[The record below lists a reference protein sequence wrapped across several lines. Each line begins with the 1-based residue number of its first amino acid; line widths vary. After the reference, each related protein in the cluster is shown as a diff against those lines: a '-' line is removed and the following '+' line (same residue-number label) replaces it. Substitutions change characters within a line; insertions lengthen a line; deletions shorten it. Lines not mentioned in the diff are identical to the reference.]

1 MTALQEAGVPAGVC
15 ETSQDRYEWDPQ
27 LRHLEWVVE
36 LEQTEIGRW
45 PVKELPTKF
54 SETPPYIG
62 GVIDR
67 HGPNYGEDNDYVLGE
82 LLGLDKEE
90 IAEFANEGVLL
101 GRQEAV
107 WPHHHPPHPA
117 VTERNDPNQMD
128 LSIIYELETND
139 NSEEGIRGRYA
150 ECLEEVKLADTLG
163 FKTVW
168 FTEHHFL
175 DRFSY
180 SSAPDVWL
188 SYLAANTKNIRLGHG
203 IVLLPF
209 NINHPL
215 RVAERAAVLDLISN
229 GRVDFG
235 GGRAISD
242 SELAAFNVHPDV
254 TRPQWLESLRMLP
267 KMWTQEEFSWDSEL
281 IKIPPRMVIPKPV
294 QKPHPPMHVSCTQP
308 ATIEIAADNGLGV
321 LGFGI
326 GQDKSNDYVRMY
338 KERIQHCTPI
348 GEFINNRFCM
358 MAAAMCAPTDKEAL
372 DIRGPDFTTYNEAV
386 QQLFTPW
393 LGKCARL
400 VRLDHGQLGE
410 KPQRDPGDEHG
421 GHRRCGR
428 GHHRQSGYV
437 HWRPQLPRRS
447 GR

>member
-1 MTALQEAGVPAGVC
+1 
-15 ETSQDRYEWDPQ
+15 
-27 LRHLEWVVE
+27 
-36 LEQTEIGRW
+36 
-45 PVKELPTKF
+45 
-54 SETPPYIG
+54 
-62 GVIDR
+62 
-67 HGPNYGEDNDYVLGE
+67 
-82 LLGLDKEE
+82 
-90 IAEFANEGVLL
+90 
-101 GRQEAV
+101 
-107 WPHHHPPHPA
+107 
-117 VTERNDPNQMD
+117 MD
-128 LSIIYELETND
+128 VSLIYELETND
-139 NSEEGIRGRYA
+139 NSEEGIRRCYA

-209 NINHPL
+209 KINHPL
-215 RVAERAAVLDLISN
+215 RVAERAAVLDLVSN

-242 SELAAFNVHPDV
+242 SELSAFDVHPDV

-308 ATIEIAADNGLGV
+308 SSIEIAADNGLGV

-326 GQDKSNDYVRMY
+326 GQDQSNEYVRMY
-338 KERIQHCTPI
+338 KDRIQRAKPV
-348 GEFINNRFCM
+348 GEFVNNRFCQM
-358 MAAAMCAPTDKEAL
+358 VATMCAPTDAEAL
-372 DIRGPDFTTYNEAV
+372 AIRGPDFTKYNEAV

-393 LGKCARL
+393 LDGKAPASYSWFMEYWEENHKKMTETSIEDIVHAGGAIIGSPSTCTEVINFLADAGVDEVMLFMQSYTTTHEDVMRSIRL
-400 VRLDHGQLGE
+400 IGE
-410 KPQRDPGDEHG
+410 EVMPKLKKTA
-421 GHRRCGR
+421 
-428 GHHRQSGYV
+428 V
-437 HWRPQLPRRS
+437 VV
-447 GR
+447 

>member
-1 MTALQEAGVPAGVC
+1 
-15 ETSQDRYEWDPQ
+15 
-27 LRHLEWVVE
+27 
-36 LEQTEIGRW
+36 
-45 PVKELPTKF
+45 
-54 SETPPYIG
+54 
-62 GVIDR
+62 
-67 HGPNYGEDNDYVLGE
+67 
-82 LLGLDKEE
+82 
-90 IAEFANEGVLL
+90 
-101 GRQEAV
+101 
-107 WPHHHPPHPA
+107 
-117 VTERNDPNQMD
+117 MD
-128 LSIIYELETND
+128 LSLMYELETND
-139 NSEEGIRGRYA
+139 NSEEGIRRCYA

-209 NINHPL
+209 KINHPL
-215 RVAERAAVLDLISN
+215 RVAERAAVLDLVSG
-229 GRVDFG
+229 GRLDFG

-242 SELAAFNVHPDV
+242 SELSAFGVHPDD
-254 TRPQWLESLRMLP
+254 TRPQWLETLRMLP

-348 GEFINNRFCM
+348 GEFVNNRFCM
-358 MAAAMCAPTDKEAL
+358 MVPAMCAPTDEEAL
-372 DIRGPDFTTYNEAV
+372 AIRGPDFTTYNEAV

-393 LGKCARL
+393 LGGNAPASYAWIMDNWEKNRNTVRETSMEDIVAAGGAIIGSPDTCTGVLNYLAEAGLDEAMLFLQSYSTKHEDVMRSIRL
-400 VRLDHGQLGE
+400 LGE
-410 KPQRDPGDEHG
+410 EVMPKLKPTA
-421 GHRRCGR
+421 
-428 GHHRQSGYV
+428 V
-437 HWRPQLPRRS
+437 IA
-447 GR
+447 

>member
-1 MTALQEAGVPAGVC
+1 
-15 ETSQDRYEWDPQ
+15 
-27 LRHLEWVVE
+27 
-36 LEQTEIGRW
+36 
-45 PVKELPTKF
+45 
-54 SETPPYIG
+54 
-62 GVIDR
+62 
-67 HGPNYGEDNDYVLGE
+67 
-82 LLGLDKEE
+82 
-90 IAEFANEGVLL
+90 
-101 GRQEAV
+101 
-107 WPHHHPPHPA
+107 
-117 VTERNDPNQMD
+117 MD

-139 NSEEGIRGRYA
+139 NSEEGVRGRYA

-372 DIRGPDFTTYNEAV
+372 AIRGPDFTTYNEAV

-393 LGKCARL
+393 LGGNAPASYAWIMDNWEKNRSVIRETSMEDIVAAGGAIIGSPDTCISVLNYLAEAGVDEVLLFLQSYTTKHEDVMRSIRL
-400 VRLDHGQLGE
+400 LGE
-410 KPQRDPGDEHG
+410 EVMPKLKPTA
-421 GHRRCGR
+421 
-428 GHHRQSGYV
+428 V
-437 HWRPQLPRRS
+437 IA
-447 GR
+447 